1 MGVRHNKYSSTLG
14 SIKYFDQ
21 KLALRGKKTNMLKE
35 SDITK
40 LISVNQIKETNDNIV
55 NKVFGRFF
63 EN

>member
-1 MGVRHNKYSSTLG
+1 
-14 SIKYFDQ
+14 
-21 KLALRGKKTNMLKE
+21 MLKE